1 MVLCKRSCFFAEKN
15 YMANLTFIQKQLIED
30 VFGMAGGYFLDF
42 NNREFS
48 EYMKDVVGYDIYEK
62 YPGLSKAKIFRA
74 FYQDEED
81 RFVGKA
87 IVLAINYMK
96 EKGMDER
103 KPEETNRLY
112 KLGKTLL
119 GVNKEVPTGKK
130 DQPSDAE
137 VRNII
142 DYSEIQKRL
151 IAIENEATSQK
162 KGYAFEKFL
171 VWLFNLFNL
180 EPRTAYKTDSDQ
192 IDGSFQLGDFTVLME
207 AKYQKKVKN
216 KDDLIL
222 FNDKLEHKS
231 TSAKGLFISYSQV
244 SDNALSYF
252 SNHGA
257 RMTILYTHE
266 IFQMCLYQADLKK
279 ILKAKFRHLDETGCI
294 WYPVDISTI

>member
-1 MVLCKRSCFFAEKN
+1 
-15 YMANLTFIQKQLIED
+15 MANLTFIQKQLIED

-74 FYQDEED
+74 FYQEEEN

-87 IVLAINYMK
+87 IVLAVNYMK
-96 EKGMDER
+96 EKGMD
-103 KPEETNRLY
+103 KQKQEETDRLY
-112 KLGKTLL
+112 ELGKTLL
-119 GVNKEVPTGKK
+119 GVNKEVPTKNNG
-130 DQPSDAE
+130 QPYSAKTQD
-137 VRNII
+137 II

-151 IAIENEATSQK
+151 MAIEEEATPQI

-180 EPRTAYKTDSDQ
+180 EPRAAYKTESDQ

>member
-1 MVLCKRSCFFAEKN
+1 
-15 YMANLTFIQKQLIED
+15 MANLSFIEKQLIEN

-42 NNREFS
+42 NNREFR
-48 EYMKDVVGYDIYEK
+48 EFMKDVVSYDIYEK

-96 EKGMDER
+96 EKGIDER
-103 KPEETNRLY
+103 KSEEINRLY
-112 KLGKTLL
+112 ELGKTLL
-119 GVNKEVPTGKK
+119 GVNKEVPTEKK
-130 DQPSDAE
+130 DWSSDAE
-137 VRNII
+137 VRDII

-151 IAIENEATSQK
+151 MAIENEATPQK

-171 VWLFNLFNL
+171 VWLFELFNL
-180 EPRTAYKTDSDQ
+180 EPRAAYKTESDQ

-266 IFQMCLYQADLKK
+266 IFQMCLFQADLKK

>member
-1 MVLCKRSCFFAEKN
+1 
-15 YMANLTFIQKQLIED
+15 MANLSFIEKQLIEN

-42 NNREFS
+42 NNREFR
-48 EYMKDVVGYDIYEK
+48 EFMKDVVSYDIYEK

-130 DQPSDAE
+130 DRPSDAE
-137 VRNII
+137 VRDII

-151 IAIENEATSQK
+151 MAIENEATPQK

-180 EPRTAYKTDSDQ
+180 EPRAAYKTESDQ